1 MTSSKTNFLC
11 LFKLHSC
18 LSRCGAVQLLTA
30 FPVDSTVLI
39 LTPPTLSKWSPSL
52 SKSIGCPLNVHVN
65 TMSSEWSCVTWQVR
79 TILSPTVT
87 SMLEGGTMTLVGSG
101 GWKQDQKK
109 KKVESKRMKYWVVS
123 LYFFAGYGLQTSVT
137 WEAGI
142 QARRSFLIWNDEN
155 THYENLSRAT
165 EPRWGALRVA
175 HLRRPWKGLPLPTG
189 SEIDSLKRF
198 QISPASVE
206 AIFQL
211 SANRKVHAHLKFVGL
226 FFPPYPKSDKC
237 LVWEI

>member
-1 MTSSKTNFLC
+1 MSTWTRCLVSGHASPGKWEQYFLRQWHPC
-11 LFKLHSC
+11 WK
-18 LSRCGAVQLLTA
+18 GAPWPWL
-30 FPVDSTVLI
+30 D
-39 LTPPTLSKWSPSL
+39 
-52 SKSIGCPLNVHVN
+52 
-65 TMSSEWSCVTWQVR
+65 
-79 TILSPTVT
+79 
-87 SMLEGGTMTLVGSG
+87 LEGENKT
-101 GWKQDQKK
+101 KK